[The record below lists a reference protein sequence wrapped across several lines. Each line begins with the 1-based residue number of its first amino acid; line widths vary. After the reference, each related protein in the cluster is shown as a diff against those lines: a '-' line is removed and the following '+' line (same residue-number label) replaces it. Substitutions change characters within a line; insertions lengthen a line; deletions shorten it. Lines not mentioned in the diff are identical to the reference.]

1 MVSNRNL
8 ALLLVITIVISLGG
22 TIISLNKLNQFGVTG
37 MATGYVNLTLGNSTA
52 CNVDTNVTF
61 GSGNPIATLTLSTT
75 GDSGAAARGFT
86 NCSTSGSGC
95 NRGIQINNT
104 GNTILWVNFS
114 SNKNA
119 SLLLGDMSANES
131 FVYGIRNGTY
141 NASSNVGCTAGLGTS
156 GNINYNANV
165 TVCQNL
171 GYTNTLD
178 IVSIGFNIT
187 INESTPKDSKQAD
200 IVVSCSQ
207 A

>member
-22 TIISLNKLNQFGVTG
+22 TIISLNKLNQFGATG
-37 MATGYVNLTLGNSTA
+37 LATGYVNLTLSNSTA

-61 GSGNPIATLTLSTT
+61 GTGMPTAPLTLSTA
-75 GDSGAAARGFT
+75 GDFGAAAKGFN
-86 NCSTSGSGC
+86 NCSTPGGAC
-95 NRGIQINNT
+95 NVGMQINNT
-104 GNTILWVNFS
+104 GSTILWVNFS

-141 NASSNVGCTAGLGTS
+141 NATANVGCSLGLGTS
-156 GNINYNANV
+156 GNIKYNANV

-171 GYTNTLD
+171 GYINGAD
-178 IVSIGFNIT
+178 IVSIGFNVT